1 MSRRKFSNQFKA
13 KVALEAIKG
22 QRTISELAQEFGV
35 HPNQIGLWKKQLLET
50 IPEVFGN
57 GKDREQEKIEKERD
71 RLYKKVG
78 QLQVE
83 NDWLKKPSDIWT
95 DRGCQAGH
103 RRAGSPE
110 TLHPQAV
117 RDDRAVPSQLLP
129 QPGKGVGREPP
140 VDAHDRRGVHQP
152 PIPGLSRHAKIL

>member
-22 QRTISELAQEFGV
+22 QRTINELAQEFGV
-35 HPNQIGLWKKQLLET
+35 HPNQISLWKKQLLET
-50 IPEVFGN
+50 IPAVFNN

-83 NDWLKKPSDIWT
+83 NDWLKKTSDIWT
-95 DRGCQAGH
+95 DGACQARH
-103 RRAGSPE
+103 CRAGPPE
-110 TLHPQAV
+110 AFHPPSVQA
-117 RDDRAVPSQLLP
+117 DRASPSQLLP
-129 QPGKGVGREPP
+129 QPGTRVG
-140 VDAHDRRGVHQP
+140 
-152 PIPGLSRHAKIL
+152 